1 MNKFARDM
9 LMSRYNRDGRGY
21 SSSDS
26 GRYSSND
33 TMIREPR
40 YSMPDDRFEHLE
52 HKRMEDERRNRDRE
66 RRDYNRDYGDYER
79 RDRRDYERRD
89 YDDREYDRRSYDR
102 DYDDREYRRDRGYDR
117 DYNRD
122 YGETQYGKMS
132 RKDIEKWKH
141 SLMNADGTRGEHF
154 KKEQI
159 EPIIKKADIDIE
171 RIGGMDAFC
180 IAVNMMYSDI
190 CKVAKKYGV
199 SHVEYYVDLAK
210 AFFLEDEDFHG
221 KPEEK
226 LWLYYKCIAESEE

>member
-9 LMSRYNRDGRGY
+9 LMSKYSRDGRGY

-52 HKRMEDERRNRDRE
+52 RKRMEDERKYRDRE

-79 RDRRDYERRD
+79 RN
-89 YDDREYDRRSYDR
+89 YDDREYDRRNYDR
-102 DYDDREYRRDRGYDR
+102 DYEDREYRRDRGYDR
-117 DYNRD
+117 DYDRD

-141 SLMNADGTRGEHF
+141 SLMNADGTHGEHF
-154 KKEQI
+154 RKEQI
-159 EPIIKKADIDIE
+159 EPVIKKADIDIE
-171 RIGGMDAFC
+171 RMGGMDVFC
-180 IAVNMMYSDI
+180 IAVNMMYADY

-199 SHVEYYVDLAK
+199 SHIEYYVDLAK
-210 AFFLEDEDFHG
+210 AFLEDEDFHG